1 MQGEVASGC
10 RGGIA
15 SWLAMHSETNW
26 RGRAGVNEPLFGGDA
41 FCVHIGTENDVP
53 LLRNRGEDRREGI
66 LTTREPRSAQAR
78 SIATSN
84 WEYIYVTSPSSADI
98 WTSPL
103 ALTTRRRR
111 QPATANAG
119 LDAEGHLSQ
128 DETRRCP
135 RRGRSETV

>member
-1 MQGEVASGC
+1 MQGEVSPGC
-10 RGGIA
+10 CGGIA

-26 RGRAGVNEPLFGGDA
+26 RERVSLNEPRFGGDA

-84 WEYIYVTSPSSADI
+84 QAYIRHKSV
-98 WTSPL
+98 
-103 ALTTRRRR
+103 
-111 QPATANAG
+111 
-119 LDAEGHLSQ
+119 EH
-128 DETRRCP
+128 
-135 RRGRSETV
+135 